1 MAVITPTGQPCGA
14 VVTEIDLAGPLT
26 DAEAAQL
33 RAGLD
38 DHHVLAFPE
47 QPMTNEQFERFS
59 TAFGALG
66 TDPFFVPI
74 EGSDHIAEV
83 RREADET
90 APLFADNWHSD
101 WSFLETPPVATCLLG
116 IEIPPVG
123 GDTLFANQ
131 HLAYERLPAELKAKV
146 DGLRA
151 KHTSRRIYGKGSKHD
166 PDAEGAAGVS
176 MDIVVDKDAFD
187 GEHPLVRIHE
197 GNGRPAFYS
206 TIGYIQGIVDMPI
219 EEARELMGEI
229 YQHQTADEIVYRHTW
244 APDMCVIWDNRSV
257 LHKAT
262 GGYEGHRRVLRRT
275 TIIPA
280 IGT

>member
-1 MAVITPTGQPCGA
+1 MAVIAPTGQPCGA
-14 VVTEIDLAGPLT
+14 VVTDIDLTEPITA
-26 DAEAAQL
+26 AKAAQL
-33 RAGLD
+33 RSALD
-38 DHHVLAFPE
+38 EHHVLAFPD
-47 QPMTNEQFERFS
+47 QPMTNDQFERFS

-66 TDPFFVPI
+66 TDPFFTPI

-90 APLFADNWHSD
+90 TPLFADNWHSD

-131 HLAYERLPAELKAKV
+131 HLAYERLPPDFKAKV

-151 KHTSRRIYGKGSKHD
+151 KHTSRNIYGKGSKHD
-166 PDAEGAAGVS
+166 PDAEGAAGMS
-176 MDIVVDKDAFD
+176 MDIIVDKDAFD
-187 GEHPLVRIHE
+187 GEHPLVRTHE
-197 GNGRPAFYS
+197 GNGRRAFYS
-206 TIGYIQGIVDMPI
+206 TIGYIQGIIGMTDD
-219 EEARELMGEI
+219 EARDFMIEV
-229 YQHQTADEIVYRHTW
+229 YRHQTADEVVYRHTW

-280 IGT
+280 PA